1 VIGIIWCNSDT
12 TWCNNRIILQQLI
25 AISLLFNGYQL
36 WPEKCSEYRG
46 SYSVLK
52 LIVGIH
58 IEVTAM
64 KYYSRRL
71 VKPEHLNPANTLFG
85 GQLLSWIDEE
95 AAIFAA
101 CQMKSTSH
109 VTKLISEIN
118 FMTPAHQGDVIEFGL
133 ELVSLGHSSI
143 TVSCQVRNK
152 MTQAPVVSID
162 KMVFVHVNAQG
173 LPVPHGI
180 RANAA

>member
-1 VIGIIWCNSDT
+1 MRLGAIIRLFYS
-12 TWCNNRIILQQLI
+12 
-25 AISLLFNGYQL
+25 SLLLSYCYLMAINCGL
-36 WPEKCSEYRG
+36 KNALNTVG

>member
-1 VIGIIWCNSDT
+1 M
-12 TWCNNRIILQQLI
+12 
-25 AISLLFNGYQL
+25 AINCGLKNALNTV
-36 WPEKCSEYRG
+36 G

-95 AAIFAA
+95 AAF
-101 CQMKSTSH
+101 
-109 VTKLISEIN
+109 LL
-118 FMTPAHQGDVIEFGL
+118 PA
-133 ELVSLGHSSI
+133 
-143 TVSCQVRNK
+143 R
-152 MTQAPVVSID
+152 
-162 KMVFVHVNAQG
+162 
-173 LPVPHGI
+173 
-180 RANAA
+180 